1 MVIILMILFFV
12 IIGFAS
18 VAIWGLLPQ
27 RKTDNFIFRTVVWL
41 SRPARGPE
49 LTRALFIAIP
59 IIYALFFSALAGIP
73 MCGAMALLVVFND
86 RYLSSLAK

>member
-1 MVIILMILFFV
+1 MVIILMMLCFAIM
-12 IIGFAS
+12 GFAS
-18 VAIWGLLPQ
+18 VAIWGLLPK
-27 RKTDNFIFRTVVWL
+27 RKTDNFIFRSTVWL
-41 SRPARGPE
+41 SRPARGHE

-59 IIYALFFSALAGIP
+59 IIYALFFSALAGLP